1 MTTPSSARELA
12 AAFLRIG
19 ETADRFDR
27 DARLTAV
34 LDDHRRSEDEVRRR
48 DAAITRR
55 LEAIAL
61 PLIAFAIGFVAAC
74 GI

>member
-1 MTTPSSARELA
+1 MTTRSSNGALS

-19 ETADRFDR
+19 QTADRFDR
-27 DARLTAV
+27 DARLAAV
-34 LDDHRRSEDEVRRR
+34 LDDHRRSEDEIRRR
-48 DAAITRR
+48 DAAITRC
-55 LEAIAL
+55 LEVIAL